1 MYDDRIGLRQAQL
14 KLDEEIEG
22 VNRVSYNSV
31 ADQ

>member
-1 MYDDRIGLRQAQL
+1 MMIGLRQAQL

-31 ADQ
+31 VDQ